1 MVLNFMY
8 MPRVARTVFA
18 DLPHHITQRGN
29 RRETV
34 FFNDEDRVCYLSW
47 LKEYSDKHNIEILA
61 YCLMTNHVHLV
72 AVPFAEESLHR
83 VLRPLHMRYAQKINR
98 EHGWDGHLWQGR
110 FFSCPLDETYMWA
123 AVRYV
128 ERNPVRAG
136 LVRRAEDY
144 NWSSA
149 AVHCRLKEDRIL
161 TRSSRWLEEF
171 EGIENWSKWLTEG
184 DDLQKVE
191 VLRRNIKKGLPCGTD
206 DFIQKLERMAGR
218 ILRYRPQGRQ
228 RVKTKVA

>member
-1 MVLNFMY
+1 MVLDFMY
-8 MPRVARTVFA
+8 MPRVGRSVFA
-18 DLPHHITQRGN
+18 DLPHHVTQRGN
-29 RRETV
+29 RHETV
-34 FFNDEDRVCYLSW
+34 FFNDEDRICYLSW

-61 YCLMTNHVHLV
+61 YCLMTNHAHLV
-72 AVPFAEESLHR
+72 AVPFTEESLHR
-83 VLRPLHMRYAQKINR
+83 VLRPLHMRYAQRINR

-110 FFSCPLDETYMWA
+110 FFSSPLDEIYMWA

-144 NWSSA
+144 RWSSA
-149 AVHCRLKEDRIL
+149 AGHCRLKEDRIL
-161 TRSSRWLEEF
+161 TRSSRWLEE
-171 EGIENWSKWLTEG
+171 
-184 DDLQKVE
+184 
-191 VLRRNIKKGLPCGTD
+191 LRRNIKKGLPCGTD

-228 RVKTKVA
+228 RAKARPHKGLRPL